1 MFRLFGNWNTY
12 LIVDIRNGKHLDKA
26 QKTDFNE
33 FFEKCT
39 FKRLSQWTILFV
51 KDDIVYWGKANQEKV
66 DKYCYFKTSKSN
78 IENNFIEVDKSK
90 KKSVLNKLSDYIAN
104 HLNLMDGCRYS
115 INSSL
120 FHSVEIAEDTNFNIS
135 VNVELTATP
144 TSLNPETKVEK
155 RCFELVLNPHDFALL
170 KIN

>member
-12 LIVDIRNGKHLDKA
+12 LIDDIRNGKHLDKA

-51 KDDIVYWGKANQEKV
+51 KDNIVYWGKANQEKV
-66 DKYCYFKTSKSN
+66 DKYCYFQSSKSD
-78 IENNFIEVDKSK
+78 IENNFVEIDGNK
-90 KKSVLNKLSDYIAN
+90 KKPVLNKLSDYIAD
-104 HLNLMDGCRYS
+104 HLNLLDGCKYFL
-115 INSSL
+115 NSTA
-120 FHSVEIAEDTNFNIS
+120 FHSVKISDDTNFNIS

-144 TSLNPETKVEK
+144 TSLNPETKVQNE
-155 RCFELVLNPHDFALL
+155 CFELVLIPHDFSLIS
-170 KIN
+170 IN